1 MNKHFTPAISEEKF
15 AAWLDG
21 MLPEDEMMQVGVIVE
36 NTPELKDC
44 AAISASIELGI
55 QNYMSDDFLYQ
66 TDMEMLENI
75 DLEIPMIE
83 SLGYEN
89 DDKPNINAEK
99 ADVYN
104 EDLSSNLSMQSEDI
118 FSEEN
123 YEQENK
129 YIDESLEE
137 ETSVINVNDN
147 LTATDDSCTL
157 SPDINFDSAR
167 EQ

>member
-1 MNKHFTPAISEEKF
+1 MNKHFNPAISEEKF

-21 MLPEDEMMQVGVIVE
+21 MLPQGEMMQVGVMVK

-44 AAISASIELGI
+44 AEISASIELGI

-75 DLEIPMIE
+75 DLEIPVIK
-83 SLGYEN
+83 SLDYEN

-99 ADVYN
+99 DDVYN
-104 EDLSSNLSMQSEDI
+104 EDLSSNLSMQSRDT

-129 YIDESLEE
+129 YIEESLEE
-137 ETSVINVNDN
+137 ETSVINANDN
-147 LTATDDSCTL
+147 LTATDDSSTL
-157 SPDINFDSAR
+157 STDISFDLAC
-167 EQ
+167 E

>member
-21 MLPEDEMMQVGVIVE
+21 MLPQDEMMQVGVIVE

-44 AAISASIELGI
+44 AKLSASVELGI

-66 TDMEMLENI
+66 TDMEVLENI
-75 DLEIPMIE
+75 DLKIPVIE
-83 SLGYEN
+83 PLGYEN

-99 ADVYN
+99 DDVYN
-104 EDLSSNLSMQSEDI
+104 EDLSSNLSMQSEDT

-123 YEQENK
+123 YEQKNK
-129 YIDESLEE
+129 YIEESLEE
-137 ETSVINVNDN
+137 ETTVINANDS
-147 LTATDDSCTL
+147 LTATDDSCIL
-157 SPDINFDSAR
+157 NPDINFDSAC
-167 EQ
+167 E

>member
-1 MNKHFTPAISEEKF
+1 MNKSFHPILSEEKF

-21 MLPEDEMMQVGVIVE
+21 MLPEDEMMQVGVIIE

-44 AAISASIELGI
+44 AEISASIELGI

-75 DLEIPMIE
+75 DLEIPVIE

-99 ADVYN
+99 DVVSN
-104 EDLSSNLSMQSEDI
+104 EDLSSNLSMQSEEI
-118 FSEEN
+118 SSEEN

-137 ETSVINVNDN
+137 ETSVITTNEN
-147 LTATDDSCTL
+147 LSTADDICTQN
-157 SPDINFDSAR
+157 SDINFDLAC
-167 EQ
+167 E